1 MQATFGMHNIHL
13 RQLMK
18 HKGMQN
24 VRRSLLDFMG
34 KRELAA
40 NLFRLSETEER
51 LKMSLAQGQR
61 PAE

>member
-1 MQATFGMHNIHL
+1 MHL
-13 RQLMK
+13 RQLMGY
-18 HKGMQN
+18 KGMPD

-51 LKMSLAQGQR
+51 SKMSLAQGQR
-61 PAE
+61 PAEKNRVAR